1 MQIIYGYSNC
11 TDKTYNR
18 IMSEQGVSALV
29 PDQKYHGL
37 MIKGLAANGARVR
50 CISGL
55 PVNRA
60 VTARKLVREPDE
72 QEGNASFHYITTFNF
87 PVIRQLMILFGTL
100 FSVLKTKKTADTYA
114 IYDCLNLANAYGMA
128 LGCRLKKIPAVV
140 IVTDLPDMERQSGTA
155 KRVNNRLFNKADGFI
170 LLTEQMNGRVNL
182 RGKPHIV
189 LEGHVDSN
197 APAPERVRGYEETEG
212 VKTVLYAGSLK
223 KIYGIGSLTEGF
235 IKAAVHDSQLHIYG
249 DGDFRSELEAL
260 CKKYENVRYLGVRK
274 NSEIVSEEQKVALLV
289 NPRPSAPEYTKYS
302 FPSKNMEYMV
312 SGTPLLTTHLPGMP
326 DEYLPYV
333 DLIEEENADGIAK
346 ALQRFFSASPEERRE
361 KGRAAREFVLKNKS
375 NTVQA
380 KKICDFLSAQ
390 VR

>member
-1 MQIIYGYSNC
+1 MQILYGFSNC

-18 IMSEQGVSALV
+18 IISERNNAALM

-37 MIKGLAANGARVR
+37 MIKGLAENGAQVK

-72 QEGNASFHYITTFNF
+72 QEGNAHYHYITTLNF
-87 PVIRQLMILFGTL
+87 PVLRQLMILFGTL

-128 LGCRLKKIPAVV
+128 LGCRLKKIPAVT

-155 KRVNNRLFNKADGFI
+155 KNVNNRLFNKADGFI
-170 LLTEQMNGRVNL
+170 LLTEQMNGRVNH
-182 RGKPHIV
+182 RGMPHIV
-189 LEGHVDSN
+189 LEGHVDSH
-197 APAPERVRGYEETEG
+197 APAPEEVPTYEETEG
-212 VKTVLYAGSLK
+212 LKTILYAGSLK
-223 KIYGIGSLTEGF
+223 KIYGIRALTEGF
-235 IKAAVHDSQLHIYG
+235 IQAAVPGSRLHIYG
-249 DGDFRSELEAL
+249 EGDFRKELEEL
-260 CKKYENVRYLGVRK
+260 CKNYDNVCYLGVKK
-274 NSEIVSEEQKVALLV
+274 NSEIVAEEQKASLLV

-326 DEYLPYV
+326 DEYIPYV
-333 DLIEEENADGIAK
+333 SLIEEENAEGIAK
-346 ALQRFFSASPEERRE
+346 ALKLFFSASFGERRE

-380 KKICDFLSAQ
+380 KKILDFLSAQ
-390 VR
+390 VK